1 MILMA
6 THDVCVWLYVKLTP
20 YPLSHDLMGSI
31 GWVGHGG
38 TGPLNFARGGRTV
51 TEVSPHFVECSFFST
66 IGTQDVRL
74 RERSERRF
82 F

>member
-1 MILMA
+1 MEFTRISPDRILMA

-51 TEVSPHFVECSFFST
+51 LLKFSY
-66 IGTQDVRL
+66 IDLVL
-74 RERSERRF
+74 LYE
-82 F
+82 